1 MNKYI
6 KNFIKHLNKTWKN
19 KLVALSLVTLG
30 VISVPILDNDG
41 TILVLTI
48 LMGIPLIFEKENCV
62 LNWRD

>member
-6 KNFIKHLNKTWKN
+6 RRFIKHLNKTWKN
-19 KLVALSLVTLG
+19 KLVAFLLVTLG

-41 TILVLTI
+41 TVLLLTI
-48 LMGIPLIFEKENCV
+48 LMGIPLMFERENCV